1 MPIVESKVRRC
12 EAVSEFVFVVE
23 LELPEP
29 ISFVPGQYLMVVM
42 GDGDMR
48 PFSIAST
55 PAETDFV
62 ELHIGAT
69 ADNPYAWE
77 VIEKIRSEGKLTIN
91 LPSGDAGYLAG
102 STRPL
107 LLLAG
112 GTGFSYTWSILQAH
126 LASDNKRPITLFW
139 GGRKASD
146 LYMHEELQ
154 KLAVSDS
161 RFHYVPVAEEVNSE
175 NWPGI
180 RGLLIPAVL
189 ETVKNLTDYDVYI
202 AGRFEMVR
210 VARDAFYAEGLPK
223 EQLFGDALAFIE

>member
-1 MPIVESKVRRC
+1 MPVFDSNVRRC
-12 EAVSEFVFVVE
+12 EAVSEFVFLVE

-42 GDGDMR
+42 GEGDMR

-77 VIEKIRSEGKLTIN
+77 VIEKIKAEGELTIN

-107 LLLAG
+107 LLVAG

-146 LYMHEELQ
+146 LYMHEQLQ
-154 KLAVSDS
+154 KLAANDT
-161 RFHYVPVAEEVNSE
+161 RFQYVPVAEQAESE
-175 NWPGI
+175 SWPGI

-189 ETVKNLTDYDVYI
+189 ENVQNLADYDVYI

-210 VARDAFYAEGLPK
+210 VARDAFSAQGLPK
-223 EQLFGDALAFIE
+223 EQLFGDALAYI